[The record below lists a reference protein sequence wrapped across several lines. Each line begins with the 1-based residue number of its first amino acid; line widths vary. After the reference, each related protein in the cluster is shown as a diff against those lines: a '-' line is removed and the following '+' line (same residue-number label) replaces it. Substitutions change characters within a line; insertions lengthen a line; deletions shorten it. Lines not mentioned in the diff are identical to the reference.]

1 MHRTTK
7 VVYCK
12 IGFAFLT
19 VSLMLIGCNQSP
31 IEENENNGEKTLS
44 VAISVSSNFD
54 AGTNA
59 KSNNPSTRAHTYT
72 TVSPAATDYLGHN
85 LGLTYVYLYPGD
97 GYTRTNV
104 KWEDDS
110 VNTDDKNKIRIW
122 GQASELSN
130 PMNWKSATE
139 ACQVVAYAPYVETTD
154 VAQLF
159 ALPFKVSSHQESG
172 TVSSDFVRFYDSA
185 FQPGSNLRKL
195 NICFDHQLCKLTI
208 KLKAGPS
215 QQVTQGQIDS
225 LARCKVGLV
234 CDSINYN
241 LFTIPSDQ
249 AAPLDIEKFPVT
261 TISGSKEDSTTIYTW
276 VPEDCD
282 SSTQIC
288 VLPPQTIKKDSAFV
302 HLLIF
307 DKNTCFQKLMV
318 YRPTQDFVLKP
329 NTSYT
334 LNLELGDTE
343 LKMASVVIEGWKEEH
358 ESVMD
363 LKK

>member
-1 MHRTTK
+1 MHRT
-7 VVYCK
+7 VNVEFLR
-12 IGFAFLT
+12 IGLLFLT
-19 VSLMLIGCNQSP
+19 LSLMLIGCKQSP
-31 IEENENNGEKTLS
+31 IEDYENNGDEKIS

-54 AGTNA
+54 PSASVRA
-59 KSNNPSTRAHTYT
+59 NNPSTRAHIYT
-72 TVSPAATDYLGHN
+72 NVSSSATDYPGHN
-85 LGLTYVYLYPGD
+85 LGLTYYYYYPGD

-110 VNTDDKNKIRIW
+110 VGNVRIW
-122 GQASELSN
+122 SQMSELST
-130 PMNWKSATE
+130 PMTWKSATE
-139 ACQVVAYAPYVETTD
+139 ACQVFAYAPYVETTNLS
-154 VAQLF
+154 QLF
-159 ALPFKVSSHQESG
+159 ALPFKVSSHQEHG
-172 TVSSDFVRFYDSA
+172 IDSSDFVRFYDNA
-185 FQPGSNLRKL
+185 FQPGSNLQKL

-249 AAPLDIEKFPVT
+249 ANPAQADKYPVT
-261 TISGSKEDSTTIYTW
+261 TISGNKKDSTTIYTW
-276 VPEDCD
+276 VPENAD

-288 VLPPQTIKKDSAFV
+288 ILPPQTIKKDSAFV
-302 HLLIF
+302 QLLIF
-307 DKNTCFQKLMV
+307 DKVTCFQKLMV
-318 YRPTQDFVLKP
+318 YRPTQDFILKP

-343 LKMASVVIEGWKEEH
+343 LKMSSVIVEGWKEEH
-358 ESVMD
+358 ESVID
-363 LKK
+363 IK